1 MAQKVIVEMV
11 DDLEGS
17 PGGDVTTVGFALD
30 GRSYEIDLNSRN
42 AEKLRDSLAEF
53 IAASRRHRA
62 GRGGGTAKVA
72 PAHDSAARERA
83 HAIREWAREAGH
95 EVSGRGRIP
104 AAVVDAY
111 AQAQQAPEPAPKAA
125 ATKAAAP
132 KAAATKAAA
141 TKAAATKAATTKAA
155 TTKAAA
161 PKAAAAKAAAPK
173 STATRTA
180 ANREAKPA
188 KKAAKKPAKSA
199 DPKQPM
205 FSG

>member
-1 MAQKVIVEMV
+1 MAQKVVVEMV
-11 DDLEGS
+11 DDLDGS

-42 AEKLRDSLAEF
+42 AEKLRNSLAEF

-62 GRGGGTAKVA
+62 GRGGGAAKAA
-72 PAHDSAARERA
+72 PTHDAAARERA
-83 HAIREWAREAGH
+83 HAVREWAREAGH

-111 AQAQQAPEPAPKAA
+111 EQAQQAPKPAP
-125 ATKAAAP
+125 KAAAP
-132 KAAATKAAA
+132 KAAAR
-141 TKAAATKAATTKAA
+141 
-155 TTKAAA
+155 KAAA
-161 PKAAAAKAAAPK
+161 PKAAAPT
-173 STATRTA
+173 TASKG
-180 ANREAKPA
+180 EAKPA
-188 KKAAKKPAKSA
+188 KKATKKPAKSA

>member
-62 GRGGGTAKVA
+62 GRGGGTAKAA
-72 PAHDSAARERA
+72 PAHDTGARERA

-111 AQAQQAPEPAPKAA
+111 EQAQRAPEPAPKAA
-125 ATKAAAP
+125 AP
-132 KAAATKAAA
+132 KAAASKA
-141 TKAAATKAATTKAA
+141 
-155 TTKAAA
+155 
-161 PKAAAAKAAAPK
+161 
-173 STATRTA
+173 TATRTA
-180 ANREAKPA
+180 NKREAKPA